1 MNEVSWYNM
10 MGLSKI
16 FLRNF
21 IIGCFLLCIM
31 TIITLA
37 STIDNLIKARLF
49 DQIQYRLELTQVR
62 KDYENALKERTE
74 SDYKIINE
82 ALENQKKMNE
92 QLQEWKQ
99 SLLKK

>member
-10 MGLSKI
+10 MGLSKM

-21 IIGCFLLCIM
+21 IITCFLLCIIA
-31 TIITLA
+31 IITLA
-37 STIDNLIKARLF
+37 SIINSMTKERLLNE
-49 DQIQYRLELTQVR
+49 IQYRTELTQLQKDCEEANR
-62 KDYENALKERTE
+62 KRIE

-82 ALENQKKMNE
+82 ALENQKKIND